1 MHGECKPHFSDGN
14 LIHFHEGCH
23 QKFLEPLCE
32 KFSKKQQEKFLLNG
46 YMKESEINYKQNG
59 A

>member
-1 MHGECKPHFSDGN
+1 MGNAN
-14 LIHFHEGCH
+14 LIFQMEIWFISMRDVIRN
-23 QKFLEPLCE
+23 FLEPLCE

-46 YMKESEINYKQNG
+46 YMKESEINYKQND